1 MIYEE
6 YKGFEIGPIRPPS
19 EANSLMLRIT
29 RNCPWNKCTF
39 CRLYKGQKFSIR
51 SKEHVF
57 EDLSLV
63 RKSLTALQDVSA
75 LDSSTQ
81 EKHINK
87 IKNELGIQNEWAYYS
102 AVNWL
107 NDGCRSVFLQ
117 DANSMIIK
125 PQDMIAILQQIRA
138 LFPMV
143 ERITAYSRS
152 HTLARIGDDELK
164 QMADSGLNRLHIGME
179 SACNE
184 VLDLVK
190 KGADKEIHI
199 KAGQKV
205 RKAGIELS
213 EYYMPG
219 LGGQEFSKSN
229 ALETADALNQI
240 NPDFIR
246 LRTLAIPD
254 ETALANDYINGT
266 FTRTNDAMMVEELL
280 QFIQALEGISSTV
293 KSDHI
298 LNLIEEINGTLP
310 HDKTKMV
317 KALKWYLN
325 LSRKEQIVYSVGRRT
340 GIIHQITEFSDNHKY
355 AQIER
360 IMEQYNITESN
371 ADATIDE
378 LMKRFI

>member
-1 MIYEE
+1 
-6 YKGFEIGPIRPPS
+6 
-19 EANSLMLRIT
+19 
-29 RNCPWNKCTF
+29 
-39 CRLYKGQKFSIR
+39 
-51 SKEHVF
+51 
-57 EDLSLV
+57 V